1 MGNITFNINSYSY
14 WCLSWSLSGHLNPR
28 YNYQPTPLSKT
39 TFILA
44 EIIYGP
50 TLNLTQALEISKL
63 QSFLFKKAGFYSGQ
77 NTFSNI
83 TGVNWRTLTSLA
95 PSTHWEFSIS
105 IIELNVKMAP
115 EMSEFFNWL
124 PLHLYINLVWLRLK
138 LSVDLTWHISFIH
151 HYNIHL
157 SFISVHFQ
165 SFCY

>member
-1 MGNITFNINSYSY
+1 MILNLWDRSWLWDGNKVKNILGACWRGRRKERLVGNITFNINSYSY

-77 NTFSNI
+77 NTF
-83 TGVNWRTLTSLA
+83 
-95 PSTHWEFSIS
+95 
-105 IIELNVKMAP
+105 
-115 EMSEFFNWL
+115 
-124 PLHLYINLVWLRLK
+124 
-138 LSVDLTWHISFIH
+138 
-151 HYNIHL
+151 
-157 SFISVHFQ
+157 
-165 SFCY
+165 